1 MPCQEI
7 FDNQSSVYK
16 NKILK
21 ESKNIFTIEA
31 GSEISWAKYI
41 EKGMSF
47 SINEFGKSAPY
58 KTIYNYF
65 GLTSE
70 KISKKIRLHIK
81 EWR

>member
-1 MPCQEI
+1 
-7 FDNQSSVYK
+7 
-16 NKILK
+16 
-21 ESKNIFTIEA
+21 
-31 GSEISWAKYI
+31 
-41 EKGMSF
+41 MSF

-70 KISKKIRLHIK
+70 KISKKIRLNIK